1 MGAVQLGRERLEA
14 VERERVVVGG
24 PRAAQPGLDGRAVAL
39 GQVLEHV
46 AFLVA
51 HATLHRDGAEDL
63 GHGGPE
69 CLGAVEDDE
78 HALLAVKAAIDQV

>member
-1 MGAVQLGRERLEA
+1 MT
-14 VERERVVVGG
+14 
-24 PRAAQPGLDGRAVAL
+24 
-39 GQVLEHV
+39 
-46 AFLVA
+46 FLVA
-51 HATLHRDGAEDL
+51 HATLHRDVAEDL